1 MAKIEVR
8 IGGLGGQG
16 VIMAGMILGK
26 AVSIFDDK
34 YAAMIQAFGPEARGS
49 ACSAQVTIDD
59 NYIGYPYIEKADI
72 LVVLSQE
79 AYDVFVPQ
87 LRPTGILVYEE
98 ELVEPKDLPESI
110 QAFGVP
116 ATRFAEMMR
125 RKMVL
130 NIVMMGFVTAVTE
143 IASVESM
150 QKAVEASVPAGTE
163 RLNLAA
169 FFRGYSHGLELLGR
183 PSNTPEHA

>member
-1 MAKIEVR
+1 MARKEIR

-26 AVSIFDDK
+26 AASIYDDK
-34 YAAMIQAFGPEARGS
+34 YAAMIQSFGPEARGS

-59 NYIGYPYIEKADI
+59 DYITYPYVKELDLLI
-72 LVVLSQE
+72 VLSQE
-79 AYDVFVPQ
+79 AFDLFSHQ
-87 LRPTGILVYEE
+87 LRPTGKLVYEE
-98 ELVEPKDLPESI
+98 ELVTPHDLPETV
-110 QAFGVP
+110 QTFGIP

-143 IASVESM
+143 VCSVEAM
-150 QKAVEASVPAGTE
+150 RKAVEASVPAGTE

-169 FFRGYSHGLELLGR
+169 FYRGYSHGLELLGQS
-183 PSNTPEHA
+183 PDGK